1 MMTEREKWNRVS
13 DDYQSVFKLGINE
26 YNSSLLRFWEEN
38 GMLTLGCRV
47 IDIGCGVGKYGT
59 YLAGLDC
66 DVTLI
71 DISDKMVQRAKENM
85 APFKTP
91 WTALCCDFNDI
102 TGTEEI
108 FAEGFDLA
116 VSTMS
121 PAIHDV
127 STVRKMSRMTRGWCF
142 VARFYDWLQPSRDAL
157 MHIMGMEPKQIF
169 ERDLKVDCA
178 DIIRAVSAAGYMP
191 RVKYVD
197 YDWSD
202 KRSVSEM
209 TDYMYRN
216 YFGDSP
222 NKEIL
227 RMTAF
232 AHLKGM
238 CDAEGMIDDNV
249 NTKVAWIYWNT
260 EEQK

>member
-1 MMTEREKWNRVS
+1 
-13 DDYQSVFKLGINE
+13 
-26 YNSSLLRFWEEN
+26 
-38 GMLTLGCRV
+38 
-47 IDIGCGVGKYGT
+47 
-59 YLAGLDC
+59 
-66 DVTLI
+66 
-71 DISDKMVQRAKENM
+71 
-85 APFKTP
+85 
-91 WTALCCDFNDI
+91 
-102 TGTEEI
+102 
-108 FAEGFDLA
+108 
-116 VSTMS
+116 
-121 PAIHDV
+121 
-127 STVRKMSRMTRGWCF
+127 MTRGWCF
-142 VARFYDWLQPSRDAL
+142 VARFYDWLQPFRDAL

-169 ERDLKVDCA
+169 QSDLKVDCA
-178 DIIRAVSAAGYMP
+178 DTIRAVSAAGYMP